1 MKRFCWSSK
10 VAVLLLLNILCW
22 TNIAHGQL
30 TVNPV
35 SVNFGNVQAGA
46 STSQALVLSNS
57 SKSDLTVSQAIVAGL
72 GFSLR
77 GPSLPLT
84 LTTGQNV
91 TLNVVFAP
99 VSGGSASGSLS
110 LLSST
115 ISTHDRS
122 GKHNTVN
129 STTTTVAMSGT
140 GSTPIPSPTVTAPGV
155 LVAYPSSLG
164 FASLQVGNSQTL
176 SATLTNSGGSD
187 VTITQA
193 TILQTTTASSSFTL
207 NGLSL
212 PTTLAAGQS
221 VTFSVTFAPLSSG
234 AASAS
239 FSISSDASTPTLVIS
254 LAGTGTA
261 QGQLAVTPVSADFGS
276 VTVGTGKIQSGT
288 LLVSGSSVTLS
299 SASVT
304 DSEFSLSGIAFPV
317 TIAAGQSMPFTLTF
331 VPRASGTAAATLAF
345 ASNAANAA
353 AENLTGTGV
362 APPQHSVDLSW
373 DPAPAVVGY
382 NVYRASQT
390 GGPYSKINPV
400 VTAGTTFT
408 DSSVQGGQNYYYVT
422 TSVDSTGTQS
432 SYSNEIQAAIPT
444 P

>member
-1 MKRFCWSSK
+1 MASSTAETYDPSCGYSRSSD
-10 VAVLLLLNILCW
+10 VCDTNTCHLVSPTPTIAPPGLLVPYP
-22 TNIAHGQL
+22 A
-30 TVNPV
+30 
-35 SVNFGNVQAGA
+35 
-46 STSQALVLSNS
+46 
-57 SKSDLTVSQAIVAGL
+57 
-72 GFSLR
+72 
-77 GPSLPLT
+77 
-84 LTTGQNV
+84 
-91 TLNVVFAP
+91 
-99 VSGGSASGSLS
+99 SLS
-110 LLSST
+110 FSA
-115 ISTHDRS
+115 I
-122 GKHNTVN
+122 
-129 STTTTVAMSGT
+129 
-140 GSTPIPSPTVTAPGV
+140 
-155 LVAYPSSLG
+155 
-164 FASLQVGNSQTL
+164 QVGSSQTL
-176 SATLTNSGGSD
+176 SAVLTNSGGSD

-193 TILQTTTASSSFTL
+193 AILGTTTTGSSFTL

-212 PTTLAAGQS
+212 PTTLAAGQR

-234 AASAS
+234 TASAS
-239 FSISSDASTPTLVIS
+239 ASISSDASTPTLVIS

-276 VTVGTGKIQSGT
+276 VTVGTSKTQSGT
-288 LLVSGSSVTLS
+288 LVVSGSSVTLS

-317 TIAAGQSMPFTLTF
+317 TIAAGHSTPFTLTF
-331 VPRASGTAAATLAF
+331 VPRASGTAAATLSF

-373 DPAPAVVGY
+373 DPASAVVGY

-400 VTAGTTFT
+400 LNAGTTFT

-432 SYSNEIQAAIPT
+432 SYSNEIRAAIPT

>member
-1 MKRFCWSSK
+1 VKRFYWSSR
-10 VAVLLLLNILCW
+10 VAVLLLLDIVCW

-30 TVNPV
+30 TLNPA
-35 SVNFGNVQAGA
+35 SVNFGNVQTGA

-57 SKSDLTVSQAIVAGL
+57 SKSDLTVSQAIMTGQ

-77 GPSLPLT
+77 GSSLPLT
-84 LTTGQNV
+84 LPASQNV
-91 TLNVVFAP
+91 TINVVFSP
-99 VSGGSASGSLS
+99 VSGGTVSGSLS
-110 LLSST
+110 LVSSKT
-115 ISTHDRS
+115 LTHDRS

-129 STTTTVAMSGT
+129 TTTTTVAVSGT
-140 GSTPIPSPTVTAPGV
+140 GSTSTPTIAPPGV
-155 LVAYPSSLG
+155 LVPYP
-164 FASLQVGNSQTL
+164 ASLSFTAIQVGSSQTL

-193 TILQTTTASSSFTL
+193 TILGTTTVGSSFTL

-212 PTTLAAGQS
+212 PTTLAAGQRL
-221 VTFSVTFAPLSSG
+221 TFSVTFAPLSAG

-239 FSISSDASTPTLVIS
+239 VSIASNASTPTLMIS

-261 QGQLAVTPVSADFGS
+261 QGQLTVTPVSADFGS
-276 VTVGTGKIQSGT
+276 VTVGTSKTQSGT
-288 LLVSGSSVTLS
+288 LIVSGSSVSLS

-317 TIAAGQSMPFTLTF
+317 TIAAGQSIPYTLTF
-331 VPRASGTAAATLAF
+331 VPRASGTAAAVLSF
-345 ASNAANAA
+345 ASNAVNSA

-373 DPAPAVVGY
+373 NPAPAVVGY
-382 NVYRASQT
+382 NVYRAGQA

-400 VTAGTTFT
+400 LDASTTFT
-408 DSSVQGGQNYYYVT
+408 DGSVQGGQNYYYVT
-422 TSVDSTGTQS
+422 TSVDSTGAQS
-432 SYSNEIQAAIPT
+432 SYSNEIRAVIPT